1 MHFRRKHAD
10 SDFSDELRFAEKL
23 ASIDVA
29 RKPAGRNSSKII
41 DPSRVRTE
49 IKTWR
54 PCPARVWKATSGVVG
69 RKAQLDSPEGLRRL
83 SHRRRLPRLR
93 QLMQPEHDQS
103 PRLR

>member
-29 RKPAGRNSSKII
+29 RKPAGWNSSKII

-54 PCPARVWKATSGVVG
+54 PLPSAQMESHPAWWVVTRSLILLNDCAG
-69 RKAQLDSPEGLRRL
+69 
-83 SHRRRLPRLR
+83 
-93 QLMQPEHDQS
+93 
-103 PRLR
+103 